1 MSNNNDE
8 SLEAL
13 VLRVFQAVGD
23 IRKANS
29 GNAKAIAN
37 LNETCSGIAT
47 LLQNHTAALRA
58 HQAAIETL
66 GRELGLTFTP
76 QEPPPAAPGTL
87 N

>member
-1 MSNNNDE
+1 MSNKDE

-13 VLRVFQAVGD
+13 VVRVFTAVGD

-37 LNETCSGIAT
+37 LNETLGGIAA
-47 LLQNHTAALRA
+47 LLQNHTAALKS
-58 HQAAIETL
+58 HQGAIETL
-66 GRELGLTFTP
+66 GRELGVTFTT
-76 QEPPPAAPGTL
+76 QEPPPAAPSAL